1 MTNTPTAA
9 LTPVP
14 TPVREPYVYP
24 QPASVKVTFVYSL
37 YQAAQIK
44 IIIYNI
50 AGMDV
55 AVIEQQ
61 GIAGNNKKE
70 FYLSSMAPGAYYYV
84 IKASYG
90 ARTDSFK
97 PGKFLVVK

>member
-1 MTNTPTAA
+1 MAA
-9 LTPVP
+9 LTPLP
-14 TPVREPYVYP
+14 TPVPTAYLKPYVYP

-37 YQAAQIK
+37 YQAAQVK

-61 GIAGNNKKE
+61 GIAGNNQKE
-70 FYLSSMAPGAYYYV
+70 FYLSALAPGAYYYV
-84 IKASYG
+84 IKVSYG
-90 ARTDSFK
+90 SRTDSYE
-97 PGKFLVVK
+97 PGKFLVIK